1 MQNGFL
7 VEKDDWFG
15 EWAET
20 NSDNEALPKIDQER
34 DEWNYKSGYPMI
46 SCDIGD
52 VYVTQ
57 ALCDSGADTSIM
69 SLELFNAID
78 DSTMTPTDTW
88 IQLANST
95 LYQPEGVIDYM
106 PIKIHDV
113 YIAVDFLVVKTCGKN
128 DIPLI
133 LGRPFLWTTNAHI
146 MWGETI
152 QLAFDRRNMSFDFH
166 PTIEEC
172 SFIIK
177 ETSPQKQKKRKAP
190 KQVWKVKQSGDSNS
204 DSLARD

>member
-95 LYQPEGVIDYM
+95 LYQPEVMIDYM
-106 PIKIHDV
+106 LIKIHDV

-133 LGRPFLWTTNAHI
+133 LGRPFSLDNQYTHYVGRNYSAGIRQEKYEFRLSSYNRRMQFHHKGDFTAETEEEKGTKASMEGEAI
-146 MWGETI
+146 WGL
-152 QLAFDRRNMSFDFH
+152 QLRF
-166 PTIEEC
+166 
-172 SFIIK
+172 
-177 ETSPQKQKKRKAP
+177 
-190 KQVWKVKQSGDSNS
+190 SG
-204 DSLARD
+204 